1 MSDAGP
7 GGVSPIAKHAST
19 PQELKDR
26 LEVERAGL
34 PYLVYRDGDGRQ
46 VIRRLGPGE
55 ERIAIGRN
63 VECEVS
69 LGWDG
74 EVSRVHA
81 ELEAVGSEWA
91 FADNGLSRNGSFLNG
106 ERLPGRTLLRD
117 GDAILVG
124 RTAIIYRRP
133 GRTPDLTTRAGGSAP
148 IGASLTETD
157 RRVLAALCRPLRDPE
172 RALPASNQAI
182 AQELH
187 MSVPA
192 VKKRL
197 TSLFIRFGLDRLPQS
212 EKRTRLAVAALQ
224 HGLGR

>member
-7 GGVSPIAKHAST
+7 GGASPIAKHAST

-26 LEVERAGL
+26 LAAERSGV
-34 PYLVYRDGDGRQ
+34 PHLVYRDAGGRQ
-46 VIRRLGPGE
+46 VIRPLPAGD
-55 ERIAIGRN
+55 ERIAIGRS
-63 VECEVS
+63 VACEVS
-69 LGWDG
+69 LAWDG

-117 GDAILVG
+117 GDAIVVG
-124 RTAIIYRRP
+124 RTVIVYRRP
-133 GRTPDLTTRAGGSAP
+133 GPIPDLTTRAGRLTP
-148 IGASLTETD
+148 IGASVTDTD
-157 RRVLAALCRPLRDPE
+157 RRVLVALCRPLQDPD

-182 AQELH
+182 AEELH

-197 TSLFIRFGLDRLPQS
+197 TALFIRFELDRLPQS
-212 EKRTRLAVAALQ
+212 EKRTRLALAALQ
-224 HGLGR
+224 HGLVR